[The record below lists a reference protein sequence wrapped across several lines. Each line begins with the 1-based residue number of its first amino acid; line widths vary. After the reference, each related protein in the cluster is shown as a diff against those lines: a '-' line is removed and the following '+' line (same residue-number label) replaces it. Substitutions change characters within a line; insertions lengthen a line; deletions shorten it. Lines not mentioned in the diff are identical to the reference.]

1 MSKETEKTPI
11 YPFVISGLILLTY
24 VWLAIPDSEGGF
36 VEHYIGVCDIIA
48 PICAIL
54 VAFFF
59 IGLLCGGGTD
69 MENIGLLIIAA
80 TWILPAFLIGD
91 RAIDAFFNELQNS
104 IDYIMKIK
112 EQ

>member
-1 MSKETEKTPI
+1 MSKEIEKTPI
-11 YPFVISGLILLTY
+11 YPLVISGLILLTY

-91 RAIDAFFNELQNS
+91 KAIDAFFNEISNS
-104 IDYIMKIK
+104 VDYLMKIK
-112 EQ
+112 EK